1 MASTLDRS
9 PVSPGE
15 PAPPFELPAVDGS
28 GTVSLEDYRG
38 RSPVFL
44 AIFVG
49 LWCPF
54 CRRAIAQLSAM
65 DEDLKKS
72 GVQALGVVATK
83 PENAQ
88 LYFRFRPSKL
98 RMGADPDL
106 QTHRAYGLPRPSVGP
121 ELTEDINTT
130 KINPNGAFSEPIT
143 IAEANKTLTRL
154 DGYEEN
160 ARDRA
165 DFERQ
170 FPQLKGQFLIDR
182 DGIVRWAH
190 IECEEGMTGLGKFP
204 TLDEIRSAAQTLQ

>member
-1 MASTLDRS
+1 MMSTLDRS

-15 PAPPFELPAVDGS
+15 PAPAFDLPAIDGS

-72 GVQALGVVATK
+72 GVQALGVVATD
-83 PENAQ
+83 PENAK
-88 LYFRFRPSKL
+88 LYFKFRPSRL

-106 QTHRAYGLPRPSVGP
+106 QTHRAYGLPRPAVGP
-121 ELTEDINTT
+121 ELTEVINTT
-130 KINPNGAFSEPIT
+130 KINPNGAFPEPVT
-143 IAEANKTLTRL
+143 IADAFAALKQ
-154 DGYEEN
+154 DGYQEN
-160 ARDRA
+160 TTDRG
-165 DFERQ
+165 DIERQ

-190 IECEEGMTGLGKFP
+190 IECEEGITGLGKFP